1 MLPPRLN
8 SKYLRTVD
16 NSNINKGKSITT
28 DSIAELCEALNC
40 QWGNLMEY
48 VPDHSQDD
56 MEQYTFSDSI
66 KAGIYDDFSIDF
78 SRLNI

>member
-1 MLPPRLN
+1 M
-8 SKYLRTVD
+8 
-16 NSNINKGKSITT
+16 NKGKSITE

-48 VPDHSQDD
+48 VPDHPQDD

-66 KAGIYDDFSIDF
+66 KAGIYDDFPIDF